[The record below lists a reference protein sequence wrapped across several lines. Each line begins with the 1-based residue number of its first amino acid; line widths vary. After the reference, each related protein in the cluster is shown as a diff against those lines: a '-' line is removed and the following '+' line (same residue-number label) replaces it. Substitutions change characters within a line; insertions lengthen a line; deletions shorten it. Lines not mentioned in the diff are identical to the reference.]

1 MKCETCRFNGNTE
14 YDKPCIIRREDCEL
28 YEEVEDLTP
37 NEAIERLEQMIKW
50 GDTYEVDEDACKLA
64 IKALKRY
71 GVLQEIRQEIENNM
85 ESIIGKYDANTPE
98 YNRPSHKIE
107 RNNGRKECLAIIDK
121 RIKELEG

>member
-64 IKALKRY
+64 IKALKQY
-71 GVLQEIRQEIENNM
+71 GALQEIRQEIEKPLRD
-85 ESIIGKYDANTPE
+85 ERCFDTADAKAQYIALNWVCE
-98 YNRPSHKIE
+98 
-107 RNNGRKECLAIIDK
+107 LIDK
-121 RIKELEG
+121 HIKEYTE